1 MTASDLH
8 NPIPPVNL
16 VNWRHRLTRS
26 IDCPLYTPS
35 TTSSAVIETTS
46 SEIITSSTVPNATT
60 TASTLSTYYPTG
72 NSTSHTG
79 PTSYPNATLSYTS
92 KAPSTT
98 PTDLN
103 PTQPS
108 ATGEPTEP
116 PSSGAGLASV
126 QSGLLVGVLGLGAA
140 FLA

>member
-1 MTASDLH
+1 M
-8 NPIPPVNL
+8 
-16 VNWRHRLTRS
+16 
-26 IDCPLYTPS
+26 
-35 TTSSAVIETTS
+35 
-46 SEIITSSTVPNATT
+46 PNATT

-98 PTDLN
+98 STDLN